1 VNKPTYG
8 LDLRTVQMVREL
20 LIDFAAQGG
29 SVLLLST
36 DLDELIELSHRIEVI
51 SRGRLVGSVVNDGP
65 GTAEKVGQYMTG
77 AIEGSD

>member
-1 VNKPTYG
+1 VH
-8 LDLRTVQMVREL
+8 LVREI

-51 SRGRLVGSVVNDGP
+51 SRGSLVGGVVNDGA
-65 GTAEKVGQYMTG
+65 GTAEKVGHYMTG
-77 AIEGSD
+77 AIEGTD